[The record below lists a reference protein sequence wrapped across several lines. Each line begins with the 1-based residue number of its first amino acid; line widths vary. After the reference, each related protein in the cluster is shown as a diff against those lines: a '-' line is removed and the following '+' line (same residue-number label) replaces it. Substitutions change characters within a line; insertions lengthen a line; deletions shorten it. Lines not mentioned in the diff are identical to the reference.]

1 MKPKKQLSLVFS
13 LSRLLFF
20 LDLSFPGKGLGAS
33 HVHSHPTGRSI
44 SKNSLLLSCPTNERT
59 KTLFFESP
67 LSYLFSCLWLS
78 FDFVLILHL
87 FLLSTFFH
95 FYLLLSLTISSFLFV
110 SVKLSVL
117 PFVYVFLQSLCC
129 NWFLLFF

>member
-1 MKPKKQLSLVFS
+1 
-13 LSRLLFF
+13 
-20 LDLSFPGKGLGAS
+20 
-33 HVHSHPTGRSI
+33 
-44 SKNSLLLSCPTNERT
+44 
-59 KTLFFESP
+59 
-67 LSYLFSCLWLS
+67 LS

-95 FYLLLSLTISSFLFV
+95 FFLLLSLTISSFLFV

-129 NWFLLFF
+129 NCFLLFF